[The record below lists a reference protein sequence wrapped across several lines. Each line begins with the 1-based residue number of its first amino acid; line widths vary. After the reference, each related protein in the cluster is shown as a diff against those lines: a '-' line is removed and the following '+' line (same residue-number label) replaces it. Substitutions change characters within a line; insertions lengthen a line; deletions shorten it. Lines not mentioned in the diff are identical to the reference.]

1 MALDE
6 KMFGVAL
13 DAYYGDTGTVEDGI
27 RKAIEAYLAEMFK
40 PGSVQMLEPLEAI
53 PQRDYRKELWLDVA
67 TAVARSEAA
76 RDRAAPGAWADRA
89 LADFDKTFPAEPT
102 NG

>member
-6 KMFGVAL
+6 NMFRVAL
-13 DAYYGDTGTVEDGI
+13 DAYYGDTGTVEGGI

-40 PGSVQMLEPLEAI
+40 PGQVMTMEPLEAI

-67 TAVARSEAA
+67 TAVARSDGA
-76 RDRAAPGAWADRA
+76 RDRAAPGELADRA
-89 LADFDKTFPAEPT
+89 LANFDKTFPAGPT

>member
-6 KMFGVAL
+6 NMFRVAL
-13 DAYYGDTGTVEDGI
+13 AAYCGGTGTVEDGI

-40 PGSVQMLEPLEAI
+40 PGQVMTMEPLEVI

-67 TAVARSEAA
+67 TAVARSDGA
-76 RDRAAPGAWADRA
+76 RDRAAPGEWADRA
-89 LADFDKTFPAEPT
+89 LANFDKTFPAGPT